1 MPTSSEVVL
10 LPNIVTGLWWLGAG
24 MLVAGSVIIG
34 RREEGSNAGAAGR
47 ESVIAAQDDLKRDA
61 KSTRARV
68 EGTSSDSD
76 LGHGDS
82 MRVKHKPIK

>member
-1 MPTSSEVVL
+1 
-10 LPNIVTGLWWLGAG
+10 
-24 MLVAGSVIIG
+24 MLVTGSVIIG

-47 ESVIAAQDDLKRDA
+47 ESVMAAQDDLKHNA

-76 LGHGDS
+76 LWHGDS
-82 MRVKHKPIK
+82 IRVKHKPIK